1 MHWAFLVT
9 ALAAALQVGPGDS
22 ARILAVFPVP
32 SPSHMHVL
40 NALTKALAARGHQLV
55 VASPFPQKKPIANYT
70 DIDMMPSLAEIQ
82 KRIFGANLY
91 EMNNMRFHEHCL
103 FFWSMGLGITEAFM
117 TSTQFKNILKDKQGF
132 DLIISEIFMNEAL
145 YGLAHHFKVSTK
157 FITYIFLVCR

>member
-1 MHWAFLVT
+1 MHWAILVT
-9 ALAAALQVGPGDS
+9 ALAAALQVGPGDG
-22 ARILAVFPVP
+22 ARILAVFPFP

-82 KRIFGANLY
+82 KRMVGANLY
-91 EMNNMRFHEHCL
+91 DFNNLRFHEHCL
-103 FFWSMGLGITEAFM
+103 MMWGMGLATTEAFM
-117 TSTQFKNILKDKQGF
+117 TSTQFQNILKDKKGF

-145 YGLAHHFKVSTK
+145 YGLAHHFKVK
-157 FITYIFLVCR
+157 IK